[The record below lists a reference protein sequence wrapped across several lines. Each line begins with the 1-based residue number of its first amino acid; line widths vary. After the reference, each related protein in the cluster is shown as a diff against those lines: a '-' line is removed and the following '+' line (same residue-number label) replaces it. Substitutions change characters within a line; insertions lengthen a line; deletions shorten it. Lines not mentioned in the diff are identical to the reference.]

1 MRAFLLGLLALF
13 WSGVAMGQTTL
24 YTFNGGGTTGSW
36 TDSNTWTTDPTGS
49 TSINKRLPQAGDNV
63 VVTNSYV
70 LTVNSA
76 ISTSVNLTIQ
86 RGGVLDLTSASATL
100 APLSNLAGQGTLR
113 IGAPYF
119 PTFTNTGTNNFDDP
133 NTGTVEF
140 YNWPAG
146 PTALPN
152 PATGQY
158 NNLRLLNTSGTAYEV
173 RLANNL
179 TLAGSLTLTRT
190 NAALTFNLGTTS
202 TARTLNVLGNLTVG
216 AGTTLGVSPVN
227 LATTTVNNTTVPTS
241 HALNVAGSFV
251 NTGTVSLHNGA
262 TTGNDRQ
269 AALLT
274 FTGISNA
281 NFACNGPTYLGRM
294 QVNKGTDSQV
304 LLNVTATATSTT
316 AGNLSLNYIGD
327 GQLLTLINGITK
339 FGDNIYLSKI
349 HNGSNLTDPAND
361 PSSGWWTLGSS
372 STSPTL
378 WVAGA
383 TIINDN
389 ASLLAIYGTYRIS
402 AGRLSSI
409 TQDAMV
415 LREDG
420 QILIEGGTTSV
431 NKLRP
436 SSTAPY
442 HRGSFVMTGGT
453 FESLGT
459 KAMPTNLND
468 GYARFAVPFLSQYFR
483 MSGGVLRVQ
492 NPSSAGLFHVGVDP
506 NNAIVSNG
514 TVELTIPNSTVAA
527 NILTTAPLWNLTI
540 KRAGATSSSTSKAI
554 LTDIVTPAAPVNA
567 TTAAQPLTV
576 LNNFTLDATNAP
588 TFDANSKSLTIQGT
602 FTLGAGSTYLP
613 GTVTTFSG
621 GQNQVLINNG
631 IIGTSASGA
640 TKDVSVFSN
649 WTINKSAG
657 TLLLGG
663 SVGTYNMPVGTTLA
677 LLSGV
682 LNDNDKTINV
692 AGNLYN
698 SASHT
703 SGGVGNGG
711 ITLNGTAR
719 QDIDGDGNGVF
730 GNLNLNNGTTP
741 VAVRLLANTS
751 VTSTLTFYKDGVFA
765 IGTNR
770 LFISNVSSAAIQNF
784 GSFSK
789 TCMIQTAGNQS
800 DLGVQKSFAANNSSF
815 VFPVGVGTKYMPA
828 TITLS
833 LADANF
839 KYGQV
844 SVSPTGTRNP
854 FAGANSLPYY
864 WKVRSSG
871 FGTIPA
877 SSVTLSFTM
886 TNADVVGTYS
896 TYIPGRYTPTA
907 WATSTSNRIQGVST
921 NPTSNILFQN
931 ASQFEG
937 EYTAG
942 QYTNT
947 PATDAFGAVTSYYSA
962 VNNGNWETAST
973 WRTGSPTGP
982 LATAKP
988 AANNPVFIGSNHT
1001 INVTA
1006 NSATSGALE
1015 IASGSTLNLNAT
1027 ISHNFGALP
1036 DSKVGGSGT
1045 LRITATPARVGT
1057 TSPAVYAATPVFP
1070 GGDFGSFIQA
1080 GGGTVEYYGSSN
1092 GSNGA
1097 YTMAVPAA
1105 SPSLNLTSYENLV
1118 LNPFPNSDITLPDLT
1133 LRVYSNLNVGT
1144 TSAFTGTANFSGN
1157 TSVASANVQ
1166 AGAVSVQYGK
1176 LRFANGIARTLAVDG
1191 DVQVGANGTFDTSG
1205 AGAALAA
1212 TNPNTV
1218 TVGGSVS
1225 NNGTLDFNTSTG
1237 KAATLTFT
1245 GDANTKL
1252 TSAGALT
1259 DLLTLTMNKGT
1270 GRAAQLSLDG
1280 SGLLTTPGNGWLT
1293 LTNGTLRYAKPA
1305 NGSANNLLSIHDAAS
1320 PYLITDN
1327 VGLTVDASTGTV
1339 AVATNNNVAADL
1351 KLAGQLQI
1359 LQGTLRVGASG
1370 NAGNDVEY
1378 ASAGAP
1384 GITITG
1390 GNLYVNGQIRRTV
1403 SNLDGALRFDQSG
1416 GTIDIDGQGATA
1428 AQSNERG
1435 LFEVQG
1441 AGSIFRMSGGSLN
1454 LHRSNQKN
1462 PILTADFYLAPDSTV
1477 VTGGVV
1483 ALGNT
1488 ASIGSNVNISVSSTV
1503 PLYDLQ
1509 VVPGVSGST
1518 NTGMLAGVIPLTLK
1532 GSLTIGN
1539 NFSAFNANG
1548 LGLNIAQNLVN
1559 NNASADPGLTTGG
1572 FIPMT
1577 ATQLTTFT
1585 GGVASQVLTGT
1596 ASNLT
1601 TFGSLTL
1608 NTPQTNGTLTLAGN
1622 AQVAGTLTLAKGTLN
1637 DNDRTITALGDVLNS
1652 AVHTS
1657 GTGKLVLGGTVNQNI
1672 GGNDKGVFGNV
1683 TLNNAAGA
1691 TATANQ
1697 QITKVLT
1704 LSNGVFT
1711 ISSNLLWLSNPD
1723 NDAVTGYSSARF
1735 IRTNGIVADLGLRKS
1750 YPSGGSN
1757 FTFPV
1762 GAAAKYTTVT
1772 MNVTTNPTAGY
1783 ITVQPIDL
1791 AHPSTTGSGANK
1803 ISFYWKVAST
1813 IGSPTVTQS
1822 FTYGANDVAG
1832 DEGSYRLG
1840 RFYNGAWTPLG
1851 GLASVPA
1858 ASSTN
1863 HTLTNAAFTDA
1874 VNKTIDGDY
1883 TGGDATEFQ
1892 AVPTFYSRTSTA
1904 GRTGGSPWT
1913 SAASWTNNPD
1923 GSDPLPTFN
1932 TTPSL
1937 ANPVVISAGH
1947 FITTS
1952 AGGLGAANLTLNGTL
1967 DLGTFAANN
1976 FNTVKGTGTVRIGSA
1991 LFPAGNYAAFVAPGG
2006 GGVEYTGDVQLPA
2019 RDTYNNLT
2027 FSGGNGKRLSN
2038 LDLTIN
2044 GSLTLAPNTTVD
2056 NPTSQSI
2063 TLTSATLGASLNG
2076 TFNLNDGPLTTGA
2089 FLANGGTLNLGAGLV
2104 SVGTNFTNNG
2114 TLNNGT
2120 GNVVVN
2126 SAFSNAGTYNAN
2138 KGAGTLTVGTTFTN
2152 SNAYNAGLGKLT
2164 VNGDFSNTAAG
2175 TFTTAAGGAMLNGNL
2190 VNAGTYT
2197 QGAANILRLAGN
2209 FTNSGTF
2216 SNNGSTLS
2224 LYGNFTN
2231 TASGTFSSTLTAGNN
2246 TADASGLVQFITEAN
2261 RLVTGT
2267 ATFFDVQKVSTANLV
2282 LSPGSAITATNVVTM
2297 RGGLIVTGAA
2307 TGNGSNTDA
2316 TNTLTLTNAT
2326 TQPIVGASTTS
2337 YVAGRLAMLLP
2348 DAATIS
2354 RVFPVGLGGRY
2365 RPVTVTPQVASNGA
2379 QVLVEIFN
2387 SAPTSNLEST
2397 LSNISA
2403 NRYYRIQLQSG
2414 TLNQP
2419 TVQLSFNTDT
2429 EDEEVH
2435 VPGNLRVARATSKA
2449 GQWAS
2454 TGGGGVFSPEDPR
2467 GYTNSGVTT
2476 IDAVSLF
2483 ALASTNKVQNP
2494 LTGSAPLPVVLLSF
2508 TASRQGSA
2516 VRVAWAT
2523 ASEQHSAYFLVQRSA
2538 DGRTFET
2545 VEKVAALGTSFSRHD
2560 YGTLDAQP
2568 LPGLSY
2574 YRLRQVDQDGTVAY
2588 SPVVAVRFDG
2598 QATSPALVAYP
2609 NPTAGQR
2616 FQLLTTGLA
2625 TTGGTVQLLDNVGRV
2640 VLTQVVTP
2648 GTVETTLAPALPLAR
2663 GLYIATWQTAD
2674 GLRLTT
2680 KVVVE

>member
-1 MRAFLLGLLALF
+1 
-13 WSGVAMGQTTL
+13 MGQTTL
-24 YTFNGGGTTGSW
+24 YTFNGGGTTGNWNDAS
-36 TDSNTWTTDPTGS
+36 TWTTDPTGS
-49 TSINKRLPQAGDNV
+49 TAINQRVPKASDNV
-63 VVTNSYV
+63 VVTNSFV
-70 LTVNSA
+70 VTLNANVASSITGLNVTV
-76 ISTSVNLTIQ
+76 Q
-86 RGGVLDLTSASATL
+86 RGGSLDLGTYTL
-100 APLSNLAGQGTLR
+100 PALSSLAGQGVLR
-113 IGAPYF
+113 IGAAYF
-119 PTFTNTGTNNFDDP
+119 PAVTTNNFDDP

-146 PTALPN
+146 PTNLPN

-158 NNLRLLNTSGTAYEV
+158 NNLRLLNGTTTAYTV
-173 RLANNL
+173 QLDNNL

-190 NAALTFNLGTTS
+190 NNAALTLNLGATAS
-202 TARTLNVLGNLTVG
+202 TNRTLNILGNITVG
-216 AGTTLGVSPVN
+216 AGTKLGVS
-227 LATTTVNNTTVPTS
+227 TVAGS
-241 HALNVAGSFV
+241 HVLNVSGSFV
-251 NTGTVSLHNGA
+251 NNGTVNLHNGTA
-262 TTGNDRQ
+262 DDTQ
-269 AALLT
+269 VALLN
-274 FTGISNA
+274 FTGA
-281 NFACNGPTYLGRM
+281 TDTNFTCNGQTDLDILK
-294 QVNKGTDSQV
+294 VDKGVDSQV
-304 LLNVTATATSTT
+304 LLNVTAAVKPGGAS
-316 AGNLSLNYIGD
+316 ASY
-327 GQLLTLINGITK
+327 LTLNHVGNGRVLVLVNGVAK
-339 FGDNIYLSKI
+339 FGTNIYLAKI
-349 HNGSNLTDPAND
+349 HNGTAQNSPASDPA
-361 PSSGWWTLGSS
+361 SGWWELGSS

-389 ASLLAIYGTYRIS
+389 AVAIIVYGTYRIS
-402 AGRLSSI
+402 AGKLSSM
-409 TQDAMV
+409 TPDAMV
-415 LREDG
+415 MREDG
-420 QILIEGGTTSV
+420 QVLIEGGTTSV
-431 NKLRP
+431 NKYRP
-436 SSTAPY
+436 SLTSAN
-442 HRGSFVMTGGT
+442 HRGSFIITGGT

-459 KAMPTNLND
+459 VPFTVND
-468 GYARFAVPFLSQYFR
+468 QFARFSVPYLTQAFR
-483 MSGGVLRVQ
+483 MTGGTIRVQ
-492 NPSSAGLFHVGVDP
+492 NPNTNGVDGLFHIGVNS
-506 NNAIVSNG
+506 NNAIVSGGNI
-514 TVELTIPNSTVAA
+514 EILLPNSDV
-527 NILTTAPLWNLTI
+527 NGKILTTAPLWNLTI
-540 KRAGATSSSTSKAI
+540 KKLTAGGASKAI
-554 LTDIVTPAAPVNA
+554 LASVGVQSSFTANA
-567 TTAAQPLTV
+567 TTAIQPITV
-576 LNNFTLDATNAP
+576 LNNFTLDNTNAT
-588 TFDANSKSLTIQGT
+588 TFDAGNQNVTIQGT
-602 FTLGAGSTYLP
+602 LTIGSGCTYLP
-613 GTVTTFSG
+613 GTNTTTFSG
-621 GQNQVLINNG
+621 GQNQTLVNNG
-631 IIGTSASGA
+631 TIGA
-640 TKDVSVFSN
+640 TANSSIFNN

-663 SVGTYNMPVGTTLA
+663 SVTTYTMPAGTTLA
-677 LLSGV
+677 ILSGV
-682 LNDNDKTINV
+682 LNDNNKKINV

-711 ITLNGTAR
+711 ITLNGTAL
-719 QDIDGDGNGVF
+719 QTIDGDGTGVF
-730 GNLNLNNGTTP
+730 GNLNINNGTTP
-741 VAVRLLANTS
+741 VAVQLTANAS
-751 VTSTLTFYKDGVFA
+751 VANTLTFFKDGVLA

-770 LFISNVSSAAIQNF
+770 LFISNVSSNAVQTL
-784 GSFSK
+784 GTGFSK

-815 VFPVGVGTKYMPA
+815 IFPVGVGTKYMPA
-828 TITLS
+828 NISLS

-877 SSVTLSFTM
+877 SSITLAFTM
-886 TNADVVGTYS
+886 TNADVVGNYDN
-896 TYIPGRYTPTA
+896 YIPGRYAPTA
-907 WATSTSNRIQGVST
+907 WATSVSNRIQGVST
-921 NPTSNILFQN
+921 NPTSSIQFQN
-931 ASQFEG
+931 SDQFEG

-942 QYTNT
+942 ESG
-947 PATDAFGAVTSYYSA
+947 AFGPITSYYSA
-962 VNNGNWETAST
+962 VDGGNWETPGT
-973 WRTGSPTGP
+973 WRTGSPTG
-982 LATAKP
+982 ATPTVKP
-988 AANNPVFIGSNHT
+988 AANNPVFIGSNNT
-1001 INVTA
+1001 VNVTA
-1006 NSATSGALE
+1006 NGATSGSLE
-1015 IASGSTLNLNAT
+1015 IAVGSTLNLNAT
-1027 ISHNFGALP
+1027 TGHNFGALP

-1057 TSPAVYAATPVFP
+1057 STPAVYAATPVFP

-1097 YTMAVPAA
+1097 YTMAVPTS
-1105 SPSLNLTSYENLV
+1105 SPTLSLATYENLV
-1118 LNPFPNSDITLPDLT
+1118 LNPFPNSDVTLPNLN
-1133 LRVYSNLNVGT
+1133 LRVYTNLGVGS
-1144 TSAFTGTANFSGN
+1144 TSAFTGNANFSGT
-1157 TSVASANVQ
+1157 TSGNVQ
-1166 AGAVSVQYGK
+1166 TGAINVQYGK
-1176 LRFANGIARTLAVDG
+1176 LRFANGTARTLAVDNN
-1191 DVQVGANGTFDTSG
+1191 VQVGTNGTFDTSG
-1205 AGAALAA
+1205 AGAAVA
-1212 TNPNTV
+1212 NTA
-1218 TVGGSVS
+1218 TVGGSVV
-1225 NNGTLDFNTSTG
+1225 NNGTLDFNVSSKTAS
-1237 KAATLTFT
+1237 LTFT
-1245 GDANTKL
+1245 GSANATL
-1252 TSAGALT
+1252 TSGGTVT
-1259 DLLTLTMNKGT
+1259 DLYTLTLNKGT

-1280 SGLLTTPGNGWLT
+1280 SGLLTTPTNGWLT

-1305 NGSANNLLSIHDAAS
+1305 NGNAASNLLTIHDAAS

-1327 VGLTVDASTGTV
+1327 AGLTVDAPNGTV
-1339 AVATNNNVAADL
+1339 TVATNTTAYKDANTPYSANADL
-1351 KLAGQLQI
+1351 KLAGQLSV
-1359 LQGTLRVGASG
+1359 LQGRLNVGAAAG
-1370 NAGNDVEY
+1370 LGNDVEY

-1384 GITITG
+1384 GIAITG
-1390 GNLYVNGQIRRTV
+1390 GNLYVNGQVRRTV
-1403 SNLDGALRFDQSG
+1403 ANLDGALRFDQSG

-1441 AGSIFRMSGGSLN
+1441 KGSIFRMSAGTLN
-1454 LHRSNQKN
+1454 LHRSNQKS
-1462 PILTADFYLAPDSTV
+1462 PILTADLYLAPDSTV
-1477 VTGGVV
+1477 VTGGLV

-1488 ASIGSNVNISVSSTV
+1488 AAGVGNVTISVNSTV

-1509 VVPGVSGST
+1509 VVSGANNTNT
-1518 NTGMLAGVIPLTLK
+1518 NTGLLTGVIPLTLK

-1539 NFSAFNANG
+1539 DFSAFNANS

-1559 NNASADPGLTTGG
+1559 NNTSADPGLTTGG

-1622 AQVAGTLTLAKGTLN
+1622 AQVAGTLTLTKGTLN

-1672 GGNDKGVFGNV
+1672 GGNGQGIFGNV

-1691 TATANQ
+1691 TTTANQ

-1711 ISSNLLWLSNPD
+1711 ISSNLLWLSNTAA
-1723 NDAVTGYSSARF
+1723 NAVAGYDATHF

-1750 YPSGGSN
+1750 YPSGASN

-1762 GAAAKYTTVT
+1762 GAAAKYTPVT
-1772 MNVTTNPTAGY
+1772 MNVTANSTAGY
-1783 ITVQPIDL
+1783 LTVQPIDL
-1791 AHPSTTGSGANK
+1791 AHPSTTGSGTNK
-1803 ISFYWKVAST
+1803 ISFYWKVSST

-1832 DEGSYRLG
+1832 NEGSYRLG

-1851 GLASVPA
+1851 GLASSPA

-1863 HTLTNAAFTDA
+1863 HTLTNPGFTDTA
-1874 VNKTIDGDY
+1874 NKTIDGDY

-1892 AVPTFYSRTSTA
+1892 AVPTFYSRASSA
-1904 GRTGGSPWT
+1904 GQPGGSPWT
-1913 SAASWTNNPD
+1913 SAASWTNNSD

-1932 TTPSL
+1932 ATPSL

-1947 FITTS
+1947 LITTTVGS
-1952 AGGLGAANLTLNGTL
+1952 LGAANLLLNGTL
-1967 DLGTFAANN
+1967 DLGAYAANN

-2056 NPTSQSI
+2056 NPTSQSL
-2063 TLTSATLGASLNG
+2063 TLTSATSGATLNG
-2076 TFNLNDGPLTTGA
+2076 TFNLNDGNLSTGA
-2089 FLANGGTLNLGAGLV
+2089 FLTNGGTLNLGAGLV
-2104 SVGTNFTNNG
+2104 SVGTDLANASGG

-2120 GNVVVN
+2120 GNVAV
-2126 SAFSNAGTYNAN
+2126 SGAFSNAGTYNAN

-2152 SNAYNAGLGKLT
+2152 SNTYNAGAGKLT
-2164 VNGDFSNTAAG
+2164 VNSDFSNAG
-2175 TFTTAAGGAMLNGNL
+2175 TFTAAAGGAMVNGNF
-2190 VNAGTYT
+2190 VNGGTYQ

-2209 FTNSGTF
+2209 YTNSGMFSNNGSTLSVYGNFTNSGTF
-2216 SNNGSTLS
+2216 SNTI
-2224 LYGNFTN
+2224 T
-2231 TASGTFSSTLTAGNN
+2231 TGTN
-2246 TADASGLVQFITEAN
+2246 TADASGLVQFITDAN
-2261 RLVTGT
+2261 RLFSGS
-2267 ATFFDVQKVSTANLV
+2267 ATFFDVQKVSTANL
-2282 LSPGSAITATNVVTM
+2282 LFSAGSAMTVNDVLTM

-2307 TGNGSNTDA
+2307 TGNGTNTDA
-2316 TNTLTLTNAT
+2316 TNTLTLTNAA
-2326 TQPIVGASTTS
+2326 TQPIVGASTSS

-2348 DAATIS
+2348 DAAANG

-2365 RPVTVTPQVASNGA
+2365 RPVTVTPQAASSSA

-2429 EDEEVH
+2429 QDEEVH

-2454 TGGGGVFSPEDPR
+2454 TGGGGVFSPDDPR
-2467 GYTNSGVTT
+2467 GYTNSGATT
-2476 IDAVSLF
+2476 INDVSLF

-2494 LTGSAPLPVVLLSF
+2494 LTGTAPLPVVLLSF
-2508 TASRQGSA
+2508 SASRQGSA

-2523 ASEQHSAYFLVQRSA
+2523 ASEQNSAYFLVQRSA

-2560 YGTLDAQP
+2560 YGTLDATP
-2568 LPGLSY
+2568 RPGLSY
-2574 YRLRQVDQDGTVAY
+2574 YRLRQVDQDGTGTY
-2588 SPVVAVRFDG
+2588 SAVVAVRFDG
-2598 QATSPALVAYP
+2598 QAATVAPTLAAYP

-2616 FQLLTTGLA
+2616 VQLLTTGLA

-2640 VLTQVVTP
+2640 VLTQVIAA
-2648 GTVETTLAPALPLAR
+2648 GAVETTLEPARPLAS

-2674 GLRLTT
+2674 GLKLTT
-2680 KVVVE
+2680 KVVVN